1 MRIHASKFSLFLR
14 LLFVSALGLVL
25 AMTAIGMATQRGF
38 VGVAEEAQID
48 RLESVVLLLL
58 ASMDIDAEGQPQ
70 MPDGLAEGRLGQ
82 PGSGLYAGLITASG
96 SWVSQS
102 VMDPEVIPEWQG
114 VQAEAYPHRQ
124 IASLPKVSLYQ
135 SYFLWERLDGER
147 VVFQAWAAEDY
158 DRLDSQVATFN
169 STLWRWMSI
178 SLLVVV
184 AVQSLLM
191 IVFMQPF
198 RKLVK
203 EIGEIERGHRTD
215 LSDRYPQELQLVSRN
230 LNRLLDW
237 ERERGRKYRNATAN
251 LAHALKTPISA
262 IQARLQS
269 GRSLDREEL
278 VADIKQIDTL
288 LARQLERVSIA
299 ARAISQPM
307 VLLLPTVE
315 RVCKS
320 IQQLQAS
327 QRGALSISIDI
338 EPGLAVR
345 VDDRDLTEIL
355 GNLIE
360 NAAKY
365 GRERILIEAS
375 AIHDIMHGQGV
386 RVVVHDDGIGIE
398 STQFEHLLQRGVR
411 GDQLTD
417 RQGQGLGLAIVADL
431 MDSYSGDIQLV
442 SGVLGGAAVE
452 IRFWHHP
459 RPML

>member
-1 MRIHASKFSLFLR
+1 
-14 LLFVSALGLVL
+14 
-25 AMTAIGMATQRGF
+25 MTAIGLATQRGF
-38 VGVAEEAQID
+38 VGVAEEAQMD

-58 ASMDIDAEGQPQ
+58 ASMDIDEEGRPQ
-70 MPDGLAEGRLGQ
+70 MPDGLAEARLGQ

-96 SWVSQS
+96 SWVSPS
-102 VMDPEVIPEWQG
+102 AIDSAIAPEWQDL
-114 VQAEAYPHRQ
+114 QAEAYPYSQ
-124 IASLPKVSLYQ
+124 ISKLANISMYES
-135 SYFLWERLDGER
+135 SFLWEGVEGER
-147 VVFQAWAAEDY
+147 VLFHAWAAEDS

-178 SLLVVV
+178 SLFIVV

-198 RKLVK
+198 QRLVR

-262 IQARLQS
+262 VQTKLQS
-269 GRSLDREEL
+269 QHTIDGDEL
-278 VADIKQIDTL
+278 LADIRQIDAL

-307 VLLLPTVE
+307 VPLLPNVE

-320 IQQLQAS
+320 IQQLQAF
-327 QRGALSISIDI
+327 REGALSISVDCDSS
-338 EPGLAVR
+338 LSVR
-345 VDDRDLTEIL
+345 VDERDLTEIL

-365 GRERILIEAS
+365 GGRKIAIEAS
-375 AIHDIMHGQGV
+375 EVHDIIHGQGV
-386 RVVVHDDGIGIE
+386 RVVIHDNGSGIE
-398 STQFEHLLQRGVR
+398 PAQFEHLLQRGVR
-411 GDQLTD
+411 GDQLAD

-442 SGVLGGAAVE
+442 SSVLGGAAVE

-459 RPML
+459 RPVP